1 MDPTGNVN
9 NLEILSS
16 VNLATRD
23 NLANVTSSTNSIL
36 SEQFAQNV
44 STMAGNEAFNISL
57 DNTVHTNALATQSAI
72 ERNGIANVDS
82 TYQTSADVSIA
93 IERNA
98 LSEIDAIERLSG
110 EIESSVEKH
119 AKGTLAVKERVASET
134 RRILSENNTAAA
146 LLGKD
151 ILLDTKEQKS
161 EVGLQASHYF
171 NKTEVKLQQ
180 VEGELKLGA
189 IEDTNSINL
198 ESVRTKAELQ
208 ADSSTY
214 CCELKT
220 LINST
225 AYSTNEINRKIEYT
239 RMRDEL
245 NNATTEHLFRNLM
258 G

>member
-1 MDPTGNVN
+1 MDPTCNVN

-23 NLANVTSSTNSIL
+23 NLANITSSTNSVL

-57 DNTVHTNALATQSAI
+57 DNTVHTNGLATQSAI
-72 ERNGIANVDS
+72 ERNGISNIDT

-93 IERNA
+93 IERSG
-98 LSEIDAIERLSG
+98 LSEINAIEVLSG
-110 EIESSVEKH
+110 DIETSIERNARETSTTKEKVSSEN
-119 AKGTLAVKERVASET
+119 
-134 RRILSENNTAAA
+134 RRILGENNTAAV
-146 LLGKD
+146 LLGKN
-151 ILLDTKEQKS
+151 ILLDIKEQKT
-161 EVGLQASHYF
+161 EVSLQASHFF
-171 NKTEVKLQQ
+171 NKTGLKLQE
-180 VEGELKLGA
+180 VEGKLQLGS

-208 ADSSTY
+208 ADSSAY

-258 G
+258 